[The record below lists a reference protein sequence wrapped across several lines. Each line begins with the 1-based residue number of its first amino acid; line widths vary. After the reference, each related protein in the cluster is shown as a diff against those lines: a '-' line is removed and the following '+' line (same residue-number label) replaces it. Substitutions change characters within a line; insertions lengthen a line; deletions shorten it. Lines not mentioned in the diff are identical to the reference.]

1 MAGVHDP
8 YIAFCLDQ
16 AVYTWGRHVEYE
28 LHEATH
34 KQGGPKSKPPT
45 PAQQRSRYALAM
57 KRLMGD
63 KTEEKPAPG
72 KFRDPAAL
80 VGNK

>member
-1 MAGVHDP
+1 MVGIDDP

-16 AVYTWGRHVEYE
+16 AVYTWGRYVDYE

-34 KQGGPKSKPPT
+34 KTAGPKSKPPT
-45 PAQQRSRYALAM
+45 PAQQRSRHALAM
-57 KRLMGD
+57 KRLMGEHKSD
-63 KTEEKPAPG
+63 EAKAPG

-80 VGNK
+80 VSK